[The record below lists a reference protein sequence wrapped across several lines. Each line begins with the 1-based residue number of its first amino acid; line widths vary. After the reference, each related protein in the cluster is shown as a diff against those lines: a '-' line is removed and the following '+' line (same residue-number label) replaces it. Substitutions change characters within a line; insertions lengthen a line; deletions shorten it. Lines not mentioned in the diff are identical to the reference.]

1 VFNKASNI
9 KWHCVRV
16 RRITNRGVT
25 SIPKVSVLLPSFNFA
40 RYLPIA
46 IRSVLSQSYSDLELI
61 ITDDCSTDGSRE
73 IAEEWRGLDDR
84 VITVFHDVN
93 RGLAATRN
101 SALSVSSGDFV
112 AFCDADDIWLP
123 HKLKVQM
130 DCFRRSPEIGGVH
143 SDSVII
149 DGEGNLTGQRFSS
162 LFHRKGQK
170 KSGDLFEELCQRSF
184 LCVPT
189 VILRREAIQ
198 YAGGFDARLRSLE
211 DWVCWA
217 KVSRK
222 YRFYFVEEALVQ
234 YRLHAGGL
242 SSNVKGMAHN
252 LVKALQYLLESF
264 SDISPR
270 LRSRM
275 LYSLGMALLD
285 VGDSRGALNMFLKS
299 VVADKSQFRSWVR
312 CCQSL
317 AEMARDGVRHRVGR
331 TQAGLDLQE
340 K

>member
-1 VFNKASNI
+1 M
-9 KWHCVRV
+9 
-16 RRITNRGVT
+16 
-25 SIPKVSVLLPSFNFA
+25 PKVSVLLPSFNFE

-46 IRSVLSQSYSDLELI
+46 IKSVLSQSYPDLELI

-73 IAEEWRGLDDR
+73 IAEQWRRLDDR
-84 VITVFHDVN
+84 VVTVFHDVN

-101 SALSVSSGDFV
+101 SALAVSSGDFV
-112 AFCDADDIWLP
+112 AFCDADDIWMP

-130 DCFRRSPEIGGVH
+130 ECFLRNAELGGVH
-143 SDSVII
+143 SDSAII
-149 DGEGNLTGQRFSS
+149 DGDGNLTGQRFSS
-162 LFHRKGQK
+162 SFHRIGQK
-170 KSGDLFEELCQRSF
+170 TTGDLFEELCQRSF

-189 VILRREAIQ
+189 VILRREAIE

-222 YRFYFVEEALVQ
+222 YCFYYVDDALVQ
-234 YRLHAGGL
+234 YRLHAAGL

-252 LVKALQYLLESF
+252 RVKALQVLLEAF

-285 VGDSRGALNMFLKS
+285 VGDSRGALKVFVS
-299 VVADKSQFRSWVR
+299 SIVADKLQVRSWAR

-317 AEMARDGVRHRVGR
+317 VETARERARLALEARKPDSISGKNEISRH
-331 TQAGLDLQE
+331 Q
-340 K
+340 